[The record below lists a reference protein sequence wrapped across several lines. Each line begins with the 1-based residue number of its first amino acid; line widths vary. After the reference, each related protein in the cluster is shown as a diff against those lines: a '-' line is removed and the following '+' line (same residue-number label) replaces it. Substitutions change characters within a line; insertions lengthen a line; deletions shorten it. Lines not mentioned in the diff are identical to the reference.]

1 MTNNNNTNEENKMNK
16 FNENIQVEETTE
28 YQIGELMSELNQDK
42 EIKMSHPMKV
52 AMEIHSGKTE
62 KEVIGLIGQVLR
74 NQGENHQS
82 VNYFMNV
89 DEDFIS
95 DVLGCY
101 NSLKFGIYFDGFPCK
116 ALRFETD
123 QEATE
128 YRENN
133 YQDLLKRCEY
143 QVGIYSLPNKMR
155 G

>member
-1 MTNNNNTNEENKMNK
+1 MTNNNNTNEGNKMNK
-16 FNENIQVEETTE
+16 FNENIQVEETNE
-28 YQIGELMSELNQDK
+28 YQTGELMNELNQEK

-52 AMEIHSGKTE
+52 AMEIYSGKTE

-74 NQGENHQS
+74 DQGENHQS

-101 NSLKFGIYFDGFPCK
+101 NSLKYGIYFDGFPCK
-116 ALRFETD
+116 ALRFETVEQAD
-123 QEATE
+123 KYKED
-128 YRENN
+128 NI
-133 YQDLLKRCEY
+133 QDLIKRCEY
-143 QVGIYSLPNKMR
+143 QVAVYTLPNKMR

>member
-1 MTNNNNTNEENKMNK
+1 MTNNNNTNKEKTMIK
-16 FNENIQVEETTE
+16 ETKT
-28 YQIGELMSELNQDK
+28 IK

-52 AMEIHSGKTE
+52 AMEIYSGKTE

-74 NQGENHQS
+74 NQGENNQS
-82 VNYFMNV
+82 VNYFLNV

-101 NSLKFGIYFDGFPCK
+101 NSLKFGICFDGFPCK
-116 ALRFETD
+116 ALRFETKE
-123 QEATE
+123 EAIE

-133 YQDLLKRCEY
+133 YQDLMKRCEY
-143 QVGIYSLPNKMR
+143 QVGIHCLPNQMR

>member
-1 MTNNNNTNEENKMNK
+1 MRNKSNTNTKENTMIK
-16 FNENIQVEETTE
+16 ETKT
-28 YQIGELMSELNQDK
+28 IK

>member
-1 MTNNNNTNEENKMNK
+1 MTNNTNTKEKTMIK
-16 FNENIQVEETTE
+16 ETKT
-28 YQIGELMSELNQDK
+28 IK

-52 AMEIHSGKTE
+52 AMEIYSGKTE

-74 NQGENHQS
+74 DLGENHNS
-82 VNYFMNV
+82 VNYFLNV

-128 YRENN
+128 YRDNN